1 MPAIIGKKCNEN
13 FISSTLKNLK
23 LNKDIQLWGYKK
35 KYNNFIHIDDINLLI
50 SKLLRF
56 NYKKLKYINISSNG
70 NYTLKSLILFM
81 KNQLKSQSKII
92 LKDPSSIQRI
102 YFKNKDFFHFQD
114 CKKVLKKFVYENR

>member
-13 FISSTLKNLK
+13 FIFSTLKNLK
-23 LNKDIQLWGYKK
+23 LNKDIELWGYKK

-50 SKLLRF
+50 LKLLKF
-56 NYKKLKYINISSNG
+56 NYRKLKYINISSNG

-92 LKDPSSIQRI
+92 LKDPSSIQKSTLRI
-102 YFKNKDFFHFQD
+102 KIIFIFKTVKSF
-114 CKKVLKKFVYENR
+114 KKFVYENK